1 VLVRATR
8 FRTSVGTFYPRNGL
22 ENGSRLWMRGG
33 PRPYER
39 KVRNMAQPRDVRKH
53 VEQLIERAQDEIL
66 EASRELAEGI
76 SKGTERYVPPISK
89 DVERMVD
96 EVFDFA
102 ERVMQGQRRMV
113 NDVVKTINEQTD
125 RAAEVGRAT
134 TKRATQKATKRVAA
148 AKKAV
153 GQRAPNRK
161 SAAKRAPAKKAAAK
175 RAPAKKAAR
184 KAPAKKT
191 TARG

>member
-1 VLVRATR
+1 
-8 FRTSVGTFYPRNGL
+8 
-22 ENGSRLWMRGG
+22 MD
-33 PRPYER
+33 ER
-39 KVRNMAQPRDVRKH
+39 RDVRKH
-53 VEQLIERAQDEIL
+53 IEQLIVRAQDEIL
-66 EASRELAEGI
+66 EASRELAQGV
-76 SKGTERYVPPISK
+76 SKGTGRYVPPISK

-102 ERVMQGQRRMV
+102 ERVIKGQRRMV

-134 TKRATQKATKRVAA
+134 TQKATKRVVAA
-148 AKKAV
+148 NKAV
-153 GQRAPNRK
+153 AERAPVKK
-161 SAAKRAPAKKAAAK
+161 SAAKRAPVKKS
-175 RAPAKKAAR
+175 AR